1 MIRITKR
8 AGISKKK
15 RFLIVSIAII
25 LTLVVA
31 GLFIMVLGHNPVNVY
46 LSMVDGAFG
55 SKYRFTQ
62 TIIETIPLVITSLG
76 IAIAFKMKFWNI
88 GAEGQIIMGAFG
100 ASLVALNF
108 SDLPSI
114 LLLPFMF
121 IISFLIA
128 GFWAAIPAFFKA
140 RFDTNETIFTLM
152 LNYIALKWI
161 TYLQYGPWKD
171 PSALGFPKIANFSET
186 ATLPSLF
193 GIHIGWIIAI
203 ILAIVVY
210 LYINHTK
217 KGYEISVI
225 GESQNTAKYAG
236 MNVTKIVIMTLFV
249 SGGISGLTGMIEA
262 SGVNHTLSVGIAGG
276 VGYTAIITAW
286 LAYLNPGIII
296 IVSLLFAAMIQGG
309 AYIQMAFHIPQAAAE
324 ILQGMILFFVLG
336 SEFFARYK
344 VTFDFNG
351 LKKRKNITTEGTE

>member
-1 MIRITKR
+1 VIQITKR

-15 RFLIVSIAII
+15 RFLIVSTAII
-25 LTLVVA
+25 LTLIFA
-31 GLFIMVLGHNPVNVY
+31 GLFITVLGHNPITVY
-46 LSMVDGAFG
+46 LSMIDGAFG

-100 ASLVALNF
+100 ASFVALNF
-108 SDLPSI
+108 SDLPTFI
-114 LLLPFMF
+114 LLSFMF
-121 IISFLIA
+121 IVSFMMA

-140 RFDTNETIFTLM
+140 KFDTNETIFTLM

-171 PSALGFPKIANFSET
+171 PSALGFPKIANFPEN
-186 ATLPSLF
+186 AVLPSLF
-193 GIHIGWIIAI
+193 GIHIGWLIAL
-203 ILAIVVY
+203 ILALVIY
-210 LYINHTK
+210 LYINYTK
-217 KGYEISVI
+217 QGYEISVI

-236 MNVTKIVIMTLFV
+236 MNVSKIIIVTLFI
-249 SGGISGLTGMIEA
+249 SGGISGITGMVEVSA
-262 SGVNHTLSVGIAGG
+262 VNKTLSVGIAGG

-286 LAYLNPGIII
+286 LAYLNPAIII
-296 IVSLLFAAMIQGG
+296 VVSLLFAAMIQGG
-309 AYIQMAFHIPQAAAE
+309 SYIQMAFHIPQAAAE

-336 SEFFARYK
+336 SEFFARY
-344 VTFDFNG
+344 VVRFDFSG
-351 LKKRKNITTEGTE
+351 FRKKKTNTTEDTE